1 MSQAEPAKYYN
12 INWNEGWEEEEVRS
26 FLLFNYQKYGWL
38 CCCWHDRPGTWP
50 RTATVQQLLLPSY
63 AMCLQSSNF
72 EFSNVLLILRT
83 QYELI
88 RRTLLVQYV
97 ELFHNQ
103 NKFLRIKRQNK
114 RLYSDESIFRYTP
127 AVLFILRIYSDTK
140 KTKKCAPI
148 IISQNKAF
156 LILFFLKCY

>member
-1 MSQAEPAKYYN
+1 MNDSGP
-12 INWNEGWEEEEVRS
+12 S
-26 FLLFNYQKYGWL
+26 FFFLVY
-38 CCCWHDRPGTWP
+38 R
-50 RTATVQQLLLPSY
+50 
-63 AMCLQSSNF
+63 
-72 EFSNVLLILRT
+72 E
-83 QYELI
+83 
-88 RRTLLVQYV
+88 RRTKEARYICIHFILTKMNNTRTYV